1 MARESTA
8 ILGSGISVLR
18 EGLAP
23 GRVDKLTRLGGTNS
37 VLVNYED
44 INSCM
49 GLSASSAVDVTTTP
63 AQLTPISS
71 RLRGRR
77 KIVINNGATE
87 VFIGPSTVS
96 SSNGLRLAAGA
107 TLHLDVLDIGD
118 IYIVTGSGTSDVRIL
133 ELK

>member
-23 GRVDKLTRLGGTNS
+23 GRAELLTRLGGTNS
-37 VLVNYED
+37 VVINYED

-49 GLSASSAVDVTTTP
+49 GLSASSAVNATDTP
-63 AQLTPISS
+63 AQLTPVSS

-77 KIVINNGATE
+77 KIVINNGATV
-87 VFIGPSTVS
+87 VFIGPSTVTAA
-96 SSNGLRLAAGA
+96 NGLRLAVGA

-118 IYIVTGSGTSDVRIL
+118 IYIVTASGTSDVRIL